1 MESQNSTVL
10 IHRYMRLSLHPLP
23 LNNSDKGEGLL
34 RADLSIELAPK
45 TSITLLLQSNTTRAA
60 LSPRK
65 NEHDPL
71 VKPTAWAAEAKSA
84 TKPEGKTQET
94 CGHGAVP
101 HPPRPRDAD
110 LSGTLRPPSHILRA
124 IPCERRRKRV
134 S

>member
-10 IHRYMRLSLHPLP
+10 IHRYTRLSLHPLP
-23 LNNSDKGEGLL
+23 LNNSDGEGLL
-34 RADLSIELAPK
+34 KADLSIELAPK
-45 TSITLLLQSNTTRAA
+45 TSITLLLQSNTVRAA

-65 NEHDPL
+65 NERDPL

-94 CGHGAVP
+94 CGHGAVLR
-101 HPPRPRDAD
+101 PPRPRDAD
-110 LSGTLRPPSHILRA
+110 LSRTLRPSA
-124 IPCERRRKRV
+124 T